1 MKLENSKKLE
11 EELEKQKKETLQIL
25 QKLGLEK
32 MFQDE
37 KRLNEVNRLMNLDL
51 ESQKEKIIETVEKT
65 EKIAKNYNSVF
76 NYMDNGK
83 FDENAK
89 DSFSFKPIIMKLF
102 DNNEDNKNTSK
113 QEQNEDKNDNVFAI
127 LKASFKDKF
136 PFDDK
141 GNPLEKDKKDSKQE
155 VVEVEN
161 IFASKEEKENS
172 KNKNK
177 QVQRYR

>member
-1 MKLENSKKLE
+1 MKIENSKKLE

-51 ESQKEKIIETVEKT
+51 EKQKEKIIETVEKT

-83 FDENAK
+83 FDDN
-89 DSFSFKPIIMKLF
+89 FSFKPIIMKLF
-102 DNNEDNKNTSK
+102 DNNEDNKNSSK

-127 LKASFKDKF
+127 LKASFGDKF
-136 PFDDK
+136 PFDEK
-141 GNPLEKDKKDSKQE
+141 GNPLEKDSKEVKEVKKE
-155 VVEVEN
+155 VAEPEN
-161 IFASKEEKENS
+161 IFASKEEKEKS
-172 KNKNK
+172 KKQNKNL
-177 QVQRYR
+177 YRDR